1 MRLAVRDSVLMP
13 AAGGPPHSFLSA
25 GSTWMDPS
33 VSFDVDAYD
42 RPLLVACETMWALS
56 AQVRSARGAR
66 GLSLSDVAASARV
79 RRQTVSDIEQGKT
92 WPDVATMARLL
103 GSLGLTLTAV
113 TAVTAVGSE

>member
-1 MRLAVRDSVLMP
+1 MP

-25 GSTWMDPS
+25 GSAWMDPT
-33 VSFDVDAYD
+33 VSFEVAAYD
-42 RPLLVACETMWALS
+42 RPLLVACESVWVLS
-56 AQVRSARGAR
+56 ARVRSARGAR

-103 GSLGLTLTAV
+103 GVLGLALTAE
-113 TAVTAVGSE
+113 TALGTA

>member
-1 MRLAVRDSVLMP
+1 MP

-25 GSTWMDPS
+25 GSAWMDPT
-33 VSFDVDAYD
+33 VSFDVAAYD
-42 RPLLVACETMWALS
+42 RPMLVACESVWVLS
-56 AQVRSARGAR
+56 ARVRSARGAR

-103 GSLGLTLTAV
+103 GSLGLALTAE
-113 TAVTAVGSE
+113 TALGTA